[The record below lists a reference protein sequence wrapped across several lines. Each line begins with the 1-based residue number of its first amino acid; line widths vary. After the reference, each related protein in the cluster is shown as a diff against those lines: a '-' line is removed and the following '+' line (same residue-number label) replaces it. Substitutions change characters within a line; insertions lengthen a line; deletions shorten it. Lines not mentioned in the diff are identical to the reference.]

1 MIYCSKCGK
10 PQDPQAKRCPDCGA
24 KIKASKKERKAALA
38 EARQS
43 SGRVLGQADDSTVN
57 ALGFEAMYPN
67 GTCRISEG
75 LYSRSIEFQ
84 DANFQAARQVEQ
96 EDIFN
101 RYCELLNSFDAT
113 VSVKVS
119 IVTQAVNEDAWK
131 QQMFLAHVEG
141 DEVGNHFRDEMNSM
155 IDLRMTETHQNVR
168 RTRFMTLT
176 VKEPTREKADP
187 VLSRAVENAIR
198 NLKVMGVEARELSG
212 KERLDVINSITNP
225 EDPIGSTEY
234 RSLADQPGLTTRD
247 LVAPPYFERNAP
259 QGATACSWGRCFG
272 ACLYLEKYATTVRS
286 DTIAK
291 LAELPINQIITLNMD
306 CWDQAEAMETIE
318 QNLTD
323 IKVQKT
329 EYVLKHSQQMY
340 ISDEMLPSD
349 LQDALVNAEQ
359 LRDDLVARDQKY
371 WQFSMSVL
379 TWSDNEKETQ
389 ANVDEIQ
396 GIIRQYN
403 MRMEVMKGL
412 QLEGYKNSLPTGYNG
427 IPAGW
432 DYNMATAS
440 MAAFIPLTSVE
451 IMDPGGMWLGMNTVS
466 KNFIF
471 YDRLKSNSPNAFYL
485 GKPGR
490 GKSVTAKLQ
499 IINTLL
505 KDPTAEIIVLDPE
518 REYQT
523 VAAEMGGE
531 DIIISGSSPAHINPF
546 DLTIDHDDNGGG
558 LSTKVDAIMS
568 IVDKMSGGMSET
580 QKTLVD
586 RTCTQIYADY
596 FDSRNPMDVPTL
608 KVFSNTLR
616 AQPEPD
622 GAMLATAIERYVS
635 GQSAVFSHMTN
646 VNTHSRFVVYDIHDL
661 GENMQSLGLFILL
674 DNVWQRIVRNRDRGV
689 RTWVFIDELQLLLDN
704 KYTIDYFDRLWTR
717 SRKYG
722 AIPTGITQNVERLL
736 EVPQTRFMVS
746 NSDHLIILGQSPADA
761 ERLGEDLGL
770 SMQQIS
776 TIRSAGVGEG
786 LIVADGRIVPF
797 KNTLPRENDLY
808 RITTTK
814 VDDLAAQRQTKTM
827 EIVDAVLAQGQ
838 GGGKAP
844 TRGRRRTKA
853 GN

>member
-10 PQDPQAKRCPDCGA
+10 VQDPQAKRCPDCGS
-24 KIKASKKERKAALA
+24 KIKASKKARRAAME
-38 EARQS
+38 EAQKS
-43 SGRVLGQADDSTVN
+43 SGRILVQADDSSVN
-57 ALGFEAMYPN
+57 ALGFLAMYPN
-67 GTCRISEG
+67 GTCRVKDG
-75 LYSRSIEFQ
+75 LYSRTIEFQ

-101 RYCELLNSFDAT
+101 RYCELLNSFDST

-119 IVTQAVNEDAWK
+119 IVTQAVNEEMWK
-131 QQMFLAHVEG
+131 RQMFLQHVDG
-141 DEVGNHFRDEMNSM
+141 DDAGNHFRDEMNSM
-155 IDLRMTETHQNVR
+155 IDLRMSETRQNVR
-168 RTRFMTLT
+168 RRRFMTIS

-187 VLSRAVENAIR
+187 VLSRATETAIR

-212 KERLDVINSITNP
+212 SERLEAINSVTNP
-225 EDPIGSTEY
+225 EDPLGVTDFKA
-234 RSLADQPGLTTRD
+234 LVAQPGLTTRD

-259 QGATACSWGRCFG
+259 QGATACSWGRCHG
-272 ACLYLEKYATTVRS
+272 AALYLEKYATTVRS

-291 LAELPINQIITLNMD
+291 LAELPFNQIITLNMD

-349 LQDALVNAEQ
+349 LHDALANAEQ

-371 WQFSMSVL
+371 WQFSMSDL
-379 TWSDNEKETQ
+379 TWADSEKECQ
-389 ANVDEIQ
+389 ANVEEIQ

-412 QLEGYKNSLPTGYNG
+412 QLEGFKNSMITGYNG
-427 IPAGW
+427 IPTGW

-531 DIIISGSSPAHINPF
+531 DIIISGSSPSHINPF

-558 LSTKVDAIMS
+558 LSTKVDAIIS
-568 IVDKMSGGMSET
+568 VIDKMSGGMNET

-596 FDSRNPMDVPTL
+596 FDSRNPLDVPTL
-608 KVFSNTLR
+608 KTFSEALR
-616 AQPEPD
+616 AQPERE
-622 GAMLATAIERYVS
+622 GAMLATAIERYVT
-635 GQSAVFSHMTN
+635 GQSAVFSHKTN

-770 SMQQIS
+770 SIQQIS

-797 KNTLPRENDLY
+797 KNTLPKENDLY

-814 VDDLAAQRQTKTM
+814 VDDLAQQRQTKNLG
-827 EIVDAVLAQGQ
+827 IVDAILSQDTTMLPIMPQG
-838 GGGKAP
+838 K
-844 TRGRRRTKA
+844 
-853 GN
+853 